1 MNIIRRILRPAGLL
15 GRAAAIVVGSMLA
28 LTAASPAAF
37 ATLVPPPGE
46 GDSPVENVPPAVHTV
61 TVGGTP
67 GWQIALLAVGAAIVA
82 AFIAILLDR
91 VRTARR
97 QQLSTNTR

>member
-1 MNIIRRILRPAGLL
+1 MNIIRRILRPAGFL
-15 GRAAAIVVGSMLA
+15 GRAAAIVAGGMLA

-37 ATLVPPPGE
+37 AMLEPPPGD
-46 GDSPVENVPPAVHTV
+46 GGTPVQPVVHTV

-67 GWQIALLAVGAAIVA
+67 GWQIALLAVGAALVA
-82 AFIAILLDR
+82 AFIAVLLDR
-91 VRTARR
+91 ARSARR

>member
-1 MNIIRRILRPAGLL
+1 MNIIQRILRPAGFL

-37 ATLVPPPGE
+37 AMLEPMPG
-46 GDSPVENVPPAVHTV
+46 GGGAPVENTPVVHTV

-82 AFIAILLDR
+82 AFIAVLLDR
-91 VRTARR
+91 ARAARR
-97 QQLSTNTR
+97 QQLSTDTR

>member
-1 MNIIRRILRPAGLL
+1 MNIIRRILRPAGFL

-37 ATLVPPPGE
+37 AMLEPPPG
-46 GDSPVENVPPAVHTV
+46 GGGSPVENVPPVVHTV

-67 GWQIALLAVGAAIVA
+67 GWQIALLAVGAAIVT
-82 AFIAILLDR
+82 AFIAVLLDR
-91 VRTARR
+91 ARTARR
-97 QQLSTNTR
+97 QQLSTDIR

>member
-1 MNIIRRILRPAGLL
+1 MNTIRRILRPAGFL

-28 LTAASPAAF
+28 LIAASPAAF

-46 GDSPVENVPPAVHTV
+46 GDSPVENVPPVVHTV

>member
-1 MNIIRRILRPAGLL
+1 MNIIRRILRPAGFL
-15 GRAAAIVVGSMLA
+15 GRAAAVVLGSMLA

-37 ATLVPPPGE
+37 AVNEPPTGGGGTPLE
-46 GDSPVENVPPAVHTV
+46 NTPVVHTI

-82 AFIAILLDR
+82 AFIAVLLDR
-91 VRTARR
+91 VRAARR
-97 QQLSTNTR
+97 QQLSTDTR

>member
-1 MNIIRRILRPAGLL
+1 MNIIRRILRPAGFL
-15 GRAAAIVVGSMLA
+15 GRAATIVLGGMLA

-37 ATLVPPPGE
+37 AMNEPMPG
-46 GDSPVENVPPAVHTV
+46 GGGTPAGNVPPVVHTV

-67 GWQIALLAVGAAIVA
+67 GWQIALLAAGAAIVA

-91 VRTARR
+91 ARSARR

>member
-1 MNIIRRILRPAGLL
+1 MNIIRRILRPAGFL
-15 GRAAAIVVGSMLA
+15 GRAAAIVLGSMLA

-37 ATLVPPPGE
+37 AV
-46 GDSPVENVPPAVHTV
+46 NAPPAGGGGTPVGNTPVVHTI

-82 AFIAILLDR
+82 AFIAVLLDR
-91 VRTARR
+91 ARNARR
-97 QQLSTNTR
+97 QQLSPDTR